1 MTEATVLV
9 IDDEESVATTIEA
22 ILKMDGH
29 DVTAVTNGADAIRL
43 LNERRYDVVLTDLR
57 LADMDGIDV
66 LREVQRTSPETASIM
81 LTGYASLESAV
92 AALRSGAYDY
102 LMKPSDVE
110 ELRAT
115 VNRAIERG
123 ALRRRLLEL
132 EEVDRLKT
140 QFLSMASHELRTPLT
155 AVSGFIQVAR
165 RRVARA
171 AENERAEWRDEA
183 MRAAETLEL
192 AQRQARRLGRLVDE
206 LLDVSRLQLGR
217 VELHQR
223 DIDLSASL
231 REVVDR
237 MRLAQT
243 VHTFALDA
251 DERPI
256 RILADVDRIDQVF
269 ENLLNNAVKYSP
281 SGGEITVRARI
292 EGSDAHVTVTDRGI
306 GIAADELE
314 NVFNLFYRS
323 PDPRAGHVGGL
334 GLGLYISREIVT
346 RHGGRMWADSSG
358 DGSVFHVMLPLAS
371 AEPKAPDASS
381 TPKITVPGAVKRG

>member
-1 MTEATVLV
+1 MAEASVLV
-9 IDDEESVATTIEA
+9 VDDEESVATTIEA

-29 DVTAVTNGADAIRL
+29 DVTAVTTGVEAIRL
-43 LNERRYDVVLTDLR
+43 LNERQFDVVLTDLR
-57 LADMDGIDV
+57 LGDMDGVEI
-66 LREVQRTSPETASIM
+66 LREVQRTSPESAAIM

-115 VNRAIERG
+115 VNRAIERR

-165 RRVARA
+165 RRITRA
-171 AENERAEWRDEA
+171 ADNETVDGVDWKQEA
-183 MRAAETLEL
+183 TRAAETLEL

-217 VELHQR
+217 VELHLR
-223 DIDLSASL
+223 EIDLVAGV
-231 REVVDR
+231 REVTER
-237 MRLAQT
+237 MRLLHT
-243 VHTFALDA
+243 THTFEIASDDEKAPIIA
-251 DERPI
+251 DI
-256 RILADVDRIDQVF
+256 DRLDQVF
-269 ENLLNNAVKYSP
+269 ENLLGNAVKYSP
-281 SGGEITVRARI
+281 AGGGIVIRIIVSGGSAEVVVLD
-292 EGSDAHVTVTDRGI
+292 EGI
-306 GIAADELE
+306 GIAEDELE
-314 NVFNLFYRS
+314 NVFNIFYRS

-346 RHGGRMWADSSG
+346 RHNGRLWAERTPT
-358 DGSVFHVMLPLAS
+358 GSAFHLSLPLAS
-371 AEPKAPDASS
+371 TQPAAAEVISGGAAS
-381 TPKITVPGAVKRG
+381 RG